1 MTLPDFIYF
10 SMIFNDLIQYSMT
23 FQAWNFDLL
32 DSMTFQ
38 VFHDPYEP
46 CTGKQ
51 FSVFRG
57 YDLIQCNQNAL
68 KLQ

>member
-1 MTLPDFIYF
+1 MTFPDFIYF

-32 DSMTFQ
+32 HSMTFQ

-46 CTGKQ
+46 CHINISLLSNQHSTT
-51 FSVFRG
+51 
-57 YDLIQCNQNAL
+57 LINRQVS
-68 KLQ
+68 

>member
-1 MTLPDFIYF
+1 MTFPDFIYF

-46 CTGKQ
+46 CAMPK
-51 FSVFRG
+51 R
-57 YDLIQCNQNAL
+57 YCNG
-68 KLQ
+68 